1 MKYLY
6 NIKEIRLSQ
15 ASFSSQIIV
24 FSLSKLDFQ
33 NFRKT
38 YFKFIQNIL
47 LFKFFVQ
54 SGQITL
60 NSEIYKIKLKYLQ
73 KSNVLYL

>member
-60 NSEIYKIKLKYLQ
+60 NSEIYKI
-73 KSNVLYL
+73 